1 VDRQEAGSLPSDPTV
16 DAPPRTPA
24 PRPSRIRTRA
34 LLVAALTALVVVG
47 GLYLERELGVR
58 PAAGAPEFAPT
69 GAWFCPHGGGEGM
82 KGWAVITNPNPHPV
96 RIRLTT
102 FGPRGPV
109 ERRDFSVPATSQQYR
124 AVRTADARSATEVE
138 YFGGSVAAAWVLQ
151 RTVSAPATGAS
162 RCSPSSA
169 PSWYAPD
176 LPTGEGQT
184 SYLVVTNPFA
194 EEAVFHVVF
203 RTDQRLRV
211 TPSVLTPMVLAAGT
225 TTAVRVNRVLLQAP
239 KERIVTAEVH
249 MKVGRVIAGGLSV
262 SNDGIG
268 TEVGVPLLARRW
280 VLPAADFEDGTTI
293 NLMQPQSRP
302 AHLTVLGQGL
312 NEDRLLT
319 EGPGTLALEPEQVRA
334 FGVEDTSAVGLVV
347 EVEPG
352 ARVAAQ
358 RHVVGAGGDPALI
371 GGSLLSRS
379 RWVVLP
385 TLPPTGG
392 RTTLVLENPG
402 QDQAMITLELIGP
415 EGTIPAGVFEHL
427 TVSPGRSLTV
437 DLSRIVGDQPVSALL
452 TATEGTVVAG
462 GASYASDDAGYA
474 ATLGVPARQ
483 GR

>member
-1 VDRQEAGSLPSDPTV
+1 M
-16 DAPPRTPA
+16 
-24 PRPSRIRTRA
+24 RA

-47 GLYLERELGVR
+47 GLALERELGVR

-82 KGWAVITNPNPHPV
+82 KGWVVITNPNPRPV

-138 YFGGSVAAAWVLQ
+138 HFGGSVAAAWVLQ
-151 RTVSAPATGAS
+151 RTGSASATAAS

-184 SYLVVTNPFA
+184 SYLVVMNPFA
-194 EEAVFHVVF
+194 EDATFSVVF

-211 TPSVLTPMVLAAGT
+211 TPSDLSPKVLAAGT
-225 TTAVRVNRVLLQAP
+225 TIAVRVNRFLLQAP
-239 KERIVTAEVH
+239 KERILTAEVQ
-249 MKVGRVIAGGLSV
+249 MKVGRVIAGSLSV
-262 SNDGIG
+262 SEDGIG
-268 TEVGVPLLARRW
+268 TEVAVPLLARRW
-280 VLPAADFEDGTTI
+280 VLPAADFEGGTTI
-293 NLMQPQSRP
+293 NLMQPQNRP
-302 AHLTVLGQGL
+302 GHLTVVGQGL

-319 EGPGTLALEPEQVRA
+319 DGPGTLSLEPEQVRA
-334 FGVEDTSAVGLVV
+334 FGVQDSSAVGVVV

-352 ARVAAQ
+352 AQVAAQ
-358 RHVVGAGGDPALI
+358 RHVVGESGDPALI

-379 RWVVLP
+379 RWVVSP

-415 EGTIPAGVFEHL
+415 EGTIPAGVFQHL

-437 DLSRIVGDQPVSALL
+437 DLGRIVGDQPVSALL

-462 GASYASDDAGYA
+462 AASNASDEGGYA